1 MDSKE
6 DQMNDEIDPLM
17 NQEESRE
24 NLEMPQIAQKWLS
37 SCSLLYAYV
46 WL

>member
-17 NQEESRE
+17 NQEECRE
-24 NLEMPQIAQKWLS
+24 NLEMQQIAEKWLS
-37 SCSLLYAYV
+37 SCSLLYAYA